1 MAAELDLC
9 YVEATGLIREAV
21 KHVLS
26 REGCGEKLRED
37 LVQWKKTGSG
47 EAAPQALALAEPGYC
62 REDTAIPFELVV
74 GVHQQLKM
82 DPLCKDLTGH
92 AVAV

>member
-1 MAAELDLC
+1 MATELDLC

-26 REGCGEKLRED
+26 RDSCGEKLRED
-37 LVQWKKTGSG
+37 LVQWQKTGSG
-47 EAAPQALALAEPGYC
+47 EVAPQALALAEPGYC

-74 GVHQQLKM
+74 RVHRHLKT
-82 DPLCKDLTGH
+82 DPLCKD
-92 AVAV
+92 